1 MHRERKEKD
10 KQTSL
15 CVWQNVLACRPP
27 LAPMVSRVEPPE
39 KEPIRSSS
47 FVKHTQKMMTI
58 GTGNKSPLKQ
68 FLYPHQDEGSLRRNT
83 FWAIL
88 CIRKIQQNET
98 TDIISIPYNLIPWSK
113 SEIIFLFGLSISLG
127 LVWSNFIVF
136 MLPCRAWLFHKLLQ
150 SGNHQVGRKEHIVVN
165 HNLELKKIVVSNKGW
180 FGWAGSA
187 RIPRRTDFA

>member
-1 MHRERKEKD
+1 MQLYLKEVHWFLTNMPVANVASMIHLVDQCYVATPIVALGGNRISGKYYYKAPSSLISQQSVYFPSKKVKHANKQTVMHRERKEKD

-83 FWAIL
+83 
-88 CIRKIQQNET
+88 
-98 TDIISIPYNLIPWSK
+98 S
-113 SEIIFLFGLSISLG
+113 FGQYF
-127 LVWSNFIVF
+127 V
-136 MLPCRAWLFHKLLQ
+136 
-150 SGNHQVGRKEHIVVN
+150 
-165 HNLELKKIVVSNKGW
+165 
-180 FGWAGSA
+180 
-187 RIPRRTDFA
+187 